1 MKDLFKEYKKTIEE
15 IIGREVTRIWYASDT
30 EVKFDAE
37 GAHNGSIPMTGIYK
51 YTHAVDEIIDEIE
64 TDLFE
69 STDIEHSL
77 SELKEKIAE
86 MKKIA
91 SIHWDDNDP
100 KIVALVG
107 AVDYYTTIS
116 QVKNM
121 KYDLLDRIYEAH
133 Q

>member
-1 MKDLFKEYKKTIEE
+1 MKDLFKEYKKPIEG
-15 IIGREVTRIWYASDT
+15 IIGREVTRIYYMSDK

-37 GAHNGSIPMTGIYK
+37 NAHNQSIPMIVLYN
-51 YTHAVDEIIDEIE
+51 YMHEVDEIIDEIE

-69 STDIEHSL
+69 STDIEHNL
-77 SELKEKIAE
+77 SELKEKIGE

-100 KIVALVG
+100 KIKVLTEAI
-107 AVDYYTTIS
+107 DYYTNIRE
-116 QVKNM
+116 VKNM
-121 KYDLLDRIYEAH
+121 KYDLLDKLAEAR